1 MTTSGPRHPRP
12 AAPSTRGLTRRG
24 LLRSAG
30 AAAGVTLAAPWV
42 TTAEAQAGTL
52 NVVLNQGLLARLWM
66 DELHPRF
73 EAETGARI
81 NTQQSVTGQ
90 MLAMLATQA
99 DNPPDLMQFSEAGVF
114 RARDEGLLR
123 PHTPANIPNLANV
136 RPAFL
141 LADSYSAG
149 VVDAVHT
156 LFHNPDMMPEAPTSW
171 AALWDPENAGRI
183 AIPPVGWNSGLRMI
197 TTAAQ
202 IATGNPMAE
211 AQYDWQAGLEHLA
224 RLQENGVVVYTGAPQ
239 AIQMLQSG
247 QVPLVPFYGVF
258 INPLL
263 NEGASILPANDLA
276 EGTHGEIVGLNI
288 PTNAPNLELAEAYIN
303 LSYDREFQE
312 KIDSVLNTRSAH
324 AEVHPSE
331 RTLELMGDPEA
342 ITYADWDFLS
352 RHREEI
358 TDAWNEI
365 FG

>member
-1 MTTSGPRHPRP
+1 MVKSGV
-12 AAPSTRGLTRRG
+12 AASEWTVSNSQGMTRRR

-66 DELHPRF
+66 EELHPRF

-123 PHTPANIPNLANV
+123 AHNPANIPNMANV

-141 LADSYSAG
+141 LAENYSAG

-156 LFHNPDMMPEAPTSW
+156 LFRNPDMMAEDPTSW
-171 AALWDPENAGRI
+171 AALWDPANAGRI
-183 AIPPVGWNSGLRMI
+183 AIPPAAWNSGIRMI

-202 IATGNPMAE
+202 LATGKPMSE
-211 AQYDWQAGLEHLA
+211 AQYEWEAGLEYLA
-224 RLQENGVVVYTGAPQ
+224 KLQENDVVVYTGAPQ

-263 NEGASILPANDLA
+263 NEGANILPCNNLA

-303 LSYDREFQE
+303 MSYDKEFQE
-312 KIDSVLNTRSAH
+312 KVDSVLDRKS
-324 AEVHPSE
+324 VV
-331 RTLELMGDPEA
+331 
-342 ITYADWDFLS
+342 
-352 RHREEI
+352 
-358 TDAWNEI
+358 
-365 FG
+365 